1 MDNTIVA
8 IASSTVEAGIGI
20 IRLSGD
26 CAIEIVKKIFK
37 PFDKKDIDKKS
48 NRLMKYGHIYDKE
61 NLVDEVMVCF
71 MFKPNTYTREDVV
84 EIYTHGGIVCLKKVL
99 SLCLKMGAVMAEP
112 GEFTKRAFL
121 NGRLDLSQAEGV
133 INLIKAKTENA
144 YKSALNELEGF
155 LGKKIKE
162 FRNVVLDILSFVEY
176 SINFTEDMQDEL
188 PLDDVIL
195 KSKKLLDEI
204 DILLKSANKGKILKD
219 GVNVSII
226 GKPNVGKSSILNC
239 LLKEDR
245 AIVTDVAGTTRDL
258 INENIEVKGINL
270 NINDTAGIR
279 ETEDVVEKIGVL
291 KSIEASKKSDLN
303 LVVFDL
309 SRDLDIEDEKIIEM
323 ANQKKSIGILN
334 KMDLERVLDEKKL
347 KEKINFDL
355 LEISAIKNFGIE
367 KLEEKI
373 ISMFF
378 DGKIELENKALI
390 TNVRC
395 ENALKDAFKYLK
407 EFLEDIKNNVPLEC
421 AEVNLRLCY
430 NSLGEITGEN
440 ISQDILNNIF
450 SNFCI
455 GK

>member
-8 IASSTVEAGIGI
+8 IASSTAEAGIGI

-26 CAIEIVKKIFK
+26 SSIEIVKKIFK
-37 PFDKKDIDKKS
+37 PFDKKSIDKSS
-48 NRLMKYGHIYDKE
+48 NRLMKYGHIYDDKT
-61 NLVDEVMVCF
+61 LIDEVMVCF

-84 EIYTHGGIVCLKKVL
+84 EIYTHGGVVCLKKVL
-99 SLCLKMGAVMAEP
+99 SLCLKMGAIMAER

-133 INLIKAKTENA
+133 INLIKAKTENS

-155 LGKKIKE
+155 LGKKIKN
-162 FRNVVLDILSFVEY
+162 FRKSILDILSFVEY

-195 KSKKLLDEI
+195 KTEKLLDEI

-258 INENIEVKGINL
+258 INEDIELSGINL

-279 ETEDVVEKIGVL
+279 ETKDVVEKIGVL
-291 KSIEASKKSDLN
+291 KSIDASKNSDLN

-309 SRDLDIEDEKIIEM
+309 SRPLDMEDEKIIEI
-323 ANQKKSIGILN
+323 ANLKKSIGILN
-334 KMDLERVLDEKKL
+334 KMDLEKKLDVESL
-347 KEKINFDL
+347 KEKINFDI
-355 LEISAIKNFGIE
+355 LEISALKNFGI
-367 KLEEKI
+367 KNLEEKI

-378 DGKIELENKALI
+378 EGKIEIENKALI

-395 ENALKDAFKYLK
+395 ENALKEAFKYLK
-407 EFLEDIKNNVPLEC
+407 EFLDDIKNDIPLDC

-430 NSLGEITGEN
+430 NSLGEITGES
-440 ISQDILNNIF
+440 ICEEILDNIF